1 MEVQVDVTE
10 DTYPAAMS
18 IGELAR
24 RTGVPVRTIRFYCDS
39 GILEYRRTG
48 GGHRIFDSPAAVDR
62 LLLVRRLRALG
73 VPLPATLNVL
83 DGAESIGAAA
93 AAERATVDAELDAL
107 RWRRAALFAIEC
119 APPGER
125 ARRLELL
132 AAVQD
137 RSSIIDSAVAFWRPI
152 LGPLPRE
159 QFDSFID
166 MNLPAL
172 SSDPAPHRL
181 VAYAELTALAT
192 DPRVKTAMTQ
202 QIWRS
207 EHGKIGDRRHLATA
221 VADVCEIVAP
231 LVAAHERPRPGAE
244 LDQYVHAHATARR
257 ERDTPRFRRALRTGT
272 ADTDPRLHR
281 YWHLTAE
288 ITGTEATAGAIHYWL
303 SDALRQTI

>member
-1 MEVQVDVTE
+1 
-10 DTYPAAMS
+10 MS

-73 VPLPATLNVL
+73 LPLPAIVGVLN
-83 DGAESIGAAA
+83 GAESLGAVA
-93 AAERATVDAELDAL
+93 AAERATLDAELDAL
-107 RWRRAALFAIEC
+107 RWRRATLFALEC
-119 APPGER
+119 APPGEHT
-125 ARRLELL
+125 RRLELL

-166 MNLPAL
+166 MNLPTL
-172 SSDPAPHRL
+172 PSDPAPNRL
-181 VAYAELTALAT
+181 VAYAELTALTT

-207 EHGKIGDRRHLATA
+207 ERGSIGDRRQLVTA

-231 LVAAHERPRPGAE
+231 LVATGERPRPGAE
-244 LDQYVHAHATARR
+244 LDQYVHAHAAARR
-257 ERDTPRFRRALRTGT
+257 QRDTPRFRRALLTGT
-272 ADTDPRLHR
+272 ADTDPLLHH